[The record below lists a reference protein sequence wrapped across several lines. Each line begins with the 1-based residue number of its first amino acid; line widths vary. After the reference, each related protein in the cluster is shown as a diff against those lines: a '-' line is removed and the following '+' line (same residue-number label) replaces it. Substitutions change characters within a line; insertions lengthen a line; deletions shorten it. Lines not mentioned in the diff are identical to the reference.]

1 MFSPGQQNASNWRE
15 LTGKEASSPRN
26 TRGNT
31 VPAWQLFDGKGER
44 GGGGEFVFSHA
55 GIPPPLLF
63 QPSSTNGVKLNESQG
78 LS

>member
-15 LTGKEASSPRN
+15 LTGKEASSSRN

-44 GGGGEFVFSHA
+44 GEGGGEFAFLARRNS
-55 GIPPPLLF
+55 PSPLI
-63 QPSSTNGVKLNESQG
+63 STFFHERSKIK
-78 LS
+78 

>member
-31 VPAWQLFDGKGER
+31 FPAWQLFDGKGER
-44 GGGGEFVFSHA
+44 GGGGGNLFSRTQEF
-55 GIPPPLLF
+55 PL
-63 QPSSTNGVKLNESQG
+63 PSYFNLLPRTE
-78 LS
+78 